1 MQKLNLKVEKSQK
14 FNDFLK
20 RFSSIDN
27 SLLMEIED
35 GVIKAKSYT
44 PEKSVVK
51 YSSIP
56 LDEIFS
62 EFSDI
67 NEPIKIGILNL
78 DKLANSF
85 KFFGE
90 GEFEF
95 ILEYDKVG
103 ADNAGTGITLKNNSL
118 KIDFQCASL
127 KLFTYITDDILQTI
141 TDTSASK
148 VDFLLPKEQ
157 QAKISSLFGI
167 DSDYSKLSFNKKGD
181 VVLAEGKNFKL
192 QIVDSGVDTKD
203 DTELSV
209 FKHHYAFLDREDSI
223 VHIADEKLVFLSNES
238 DTKMIIGEAE

>member
-20 RFSSIDN
+20 RFSSIEN
-27 SLLMEIED
+27 SLLMEVEN

-62 EFSDI
+62 EYSDI
-67 NEPIKIGILNL
+67 NEPVKIGILNL
-78 DKLANSF
+78 DKLASSL

-95 ILEYDKVG
+95 NLEYEKVNG
-103 ADNAGTGITLKNNSL
+103 ENVGTGITLKNNSL
-118 KIDFQCASL
+118 QIDFQCASQ
-127 KLFTYITDDILQTI
+127 KLFTYITDDILNTI
-141 TDTSASK
+141 TDTSTSK

-157 QAKISSLFGI
+157 QAKISALFGI
-167 DSDYSKLSFNKKGD
+167 DSDYSKLIFKKSGNEI
-181 VVLAEGKNFKL
+181 LAAGKNFKF
-192 QIVDSGVDTKD
+192 QITDNVGNNDNV
-203 DTELSV
+203 ELSV

-223 VHIADEKLVFLSNES
+223 VHIADEKLIFLSNES

>member
-1 MQKLNLKVEKSQK
+1 MKKLNLKVEKSQK
-14 FNDFLK
+14 FKDFLK

-27 SLLMEIED
+27 SLLVEIEN
-35 GVIKAKSYT
+35 GVIRAKSYT

-62 EFSDI
+62 EYSDI
-67 NEPIKIGILNL
+67 KEPIRIGILNI
-78 DKLANSF
+78 DKLYSSF

-90 GEFEF
+90 SEFEF
-95 ILEYDKVG
+95 ILNYDKV
-103 ADNAGTGITLKNNSL
+103 DDINVGTEIILKNNSL

-127 KLFTYITDDILQTI
+127 KLFTYITDDILNKI
-141 TDTSASK
+141 TNIDESK

-167 DSDYSKLSFNKKGD
+167 DSDYSKITFIKKLKKIF
-181 VVLAEGKNFKL
+181 VQGKNFNL
-192 QIVDSGVDTKD
+192 ELVDDNDNDNNNIK
-203 DTELSV
+203 LSV
-209 FKHHYAFLDREDSI
+209 FKHHYAFLDREDTI
-223 VHIADEKLVFLSNES
+223 VHIADEKLIFLSNES

>member
-67 NEPIKIGILNL
+67 NEPIKIGILNI

-167 DSDYSKLSFNKKGD
+167 DSDYSKLSFNKKGNE
-181 VVLAEGKNFKL
+181 VLAEGKNFKL

>member
-44 PEKSVVK
+44 PERSVVK

-78 DKLANSF
+78 DKLASSF

-127 KLFTYITDDILQTI
+127 KMFYYITNDVLETI

-167 DSDYSKLSFNKKGD
+167 DSDYSKLSFNKKGNE
-181 VVLAEGKNFKL
+181 VLAEGKNFKL
-192 QIVDSGVDTKD
+192 QIVDSGVDTKK

-223 VHIADEKLVFLSNES
+223 VHISDGKLVFLSNES
-238 DTKMIIGEAE
+238 DTKMIIGEAD

>member
-1 MQKLNLKVEKSQK
+1 MQKLNLKVEKPQK

-118 KIDFQCASL
+118 KIDFEIKEVLLFIILVIYKGLL
-127 KLFTYITDDILQTI
+127 KL
-141 TDTSASK
+141 
-148 VDFLLPKEQ
+148 
-157 QAKISSLFGI
+157 
-167 DSDYSKLSFNKKGD
+167 
-181 VVLAEGKNFKL
+181 
-192 QIVDSGVDTKD
+192 
-203 DTELSV
+203 
-209 FKHHYAFLDREDSI
+209 
-223 VHIADEKLVFLSNES
+223 
-238 DTKMIIGEAE
+238 

>member
-67 NEPIKIGILNL
+67 NEPIKIGILNI

-167 DSDYSKLSFNKKGD
+167 DSDYSKLSFSKKGD
-181 VVLAEGKNFKL
+181 KVLAEGKNFKL

>member
-167 DSDYSKLSFNKKGD
+167 DSDYSKLSFNKKGNE
-181 VVLAEGKNFKL
+181 VLAEGKNFKL

>member
-148 VDFLLPKEQ
+148 VNFLLPKEQ

-181 VVLAEGKNFKL
+181 EVLAEGKNFKL
-192 QIVDSGVDTKD
+192 QIVDSGVDTMD